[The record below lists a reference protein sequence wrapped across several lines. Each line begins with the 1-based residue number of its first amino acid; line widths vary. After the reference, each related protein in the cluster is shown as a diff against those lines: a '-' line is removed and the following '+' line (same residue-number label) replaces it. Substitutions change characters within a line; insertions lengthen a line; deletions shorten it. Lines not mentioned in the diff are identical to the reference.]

1 MAEGYNEEELNK
13 QNKEF
18 LAGYDWAV
26 AEIKNMFDNLNVYPE
41 VEDLLTDNRA
51 VITSGKVEMVTDAID
66 DWAEMQRKELIISMI
81 DGQYEE

>member
-41 VEDLLTDNRA
+41 VEDLLADNRA

-66 DWAEMQRKELIISMI
+66 DWAEMQRNELIISMI

>member
-41 VEDLLTDNRA
+41 VEDLLADNRA
-51 VITSGKVEMVTDAID
+51 VITSGKVEMVTDAIG
-66 DWAEMQRKELIISMI
+66 DWAEMQRNELIISMI

>member
-41 VEDLLTDNRA
+41 VEDLLADNRA
-51 VITSGKVEMVTDAID
+51 VITSGKIEMVTDAID
-66 DWAEMQRKELIISMI
+66 DWAEMQRNELIISMI